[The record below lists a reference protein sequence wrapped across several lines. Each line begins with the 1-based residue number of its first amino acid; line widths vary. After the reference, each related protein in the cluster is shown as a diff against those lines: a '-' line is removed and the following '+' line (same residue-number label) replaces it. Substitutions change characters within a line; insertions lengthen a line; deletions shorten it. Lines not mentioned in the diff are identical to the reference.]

1 MSVSNIDMIL
11 NIGHV
16 FNIKCVVLVLINLP
30 DLFLI
35 ITDIDDTLYPL
46 SSGISAQ
53 TAKNIEGNE

>member
-1 MSVSNIDMIL
+1 
-11 NIGHV
+11 V
-16 FNIKCVVLVLINLP
+16 FINVP

-53 TAKNIEGNE
+53 TAKNIEGNDLPPCGLSTFEGLNVYIIIIIW

>member
-1 MSVSNIDMIL
+1 MSVSNTDMIL

-16 FNIKCVVLVLINLP
+16 FNIKCAVLVLINLP

>member
-1 MSVSNIDMIL
+1 MSSISSV
-11 NIGHV
+11 V
-16 FNIKCVVLVLINLP
+16 FVLINIS

-53 TAKNIEGNE
+53 TAKNIEGNDLPVWFVHI

>member
-1 MSVSNIDMIL
+1 MSVPNIDMIL